1 MANNVCEGGLWSK
14 LCSKVGGRQHGYP
27 LPTLDQRY
35 KAPAASA
42 YLSSLQEE
50 KDGLKH
56 YRSSR
61 DPLPPDQP
69 LEEIEK
75 EGVYTK
81 LDSKWKD
88 LPMRN

>member
-1 MANNVCEGGLWSK
+1 
-14 LCSKVGGRQHGYP
+14 

-35 KAPAASA
+35 KAPAAEA

-69 LEEIEK
+69 IEEIEK
-75 EGVYTK
+75 KGFIYYI
-81 LDSKWKD
+81 
-88 LPMRN
+88 R

>member
-1 MANNVCEGGLWSK
+1 
-14 LCSKVGGRQHGYP
+14 

-56 YRSSR
+56 SISSR

-69 LEEIEK
+69 IEEIEK
-75 EGVYTK
+75 KGLYTT

>member
-1 MANNVCEGGLWSK
+1 
-14 LCSKVGGRQHGYP
+14 

-35 KAPAASA
+35 KAPAAEA

-61 DPLPPDQP
+61 DPLPQP
-69 LEEIEK
+69 IEEIEK
-75 EGVYTK
+75 KGFIYYI
-81 LDSKWKD
+81 
-88 LPMRN
+88 R